1 MRAEGQLGRRAQESE
16 RISIPRG
23 TRHTLPR
30 CTAPIMKKS
39 STAFVGVVGI
49 LGMLCSSGAAGPI
62 RPLRSARVQAEE
74 PGNVDHL
81 YRIVGKVRLLF
92 FWISADDVGGARI
105 AWRGGE
111 RDRAVSLL
119 IGSEPQRAPREVN
132 EWGYIREDV
141 AGGSA
146 TVFGIRTITDADSPG
161 EVATRRTQPGRLAEF
176 GILCSTVTALD
187 AESRTATVYLPR
199 DATYRHIDR
208 VLDVVERHADWKRRH
223 ALRPAGV
230 APGFL
235 SALDLMLRSTAASA
249 REAET
254 APNVPRMAYV
264 YRDAVYDLIARRVER
279 VPRLRTRSGLFR
291 NLLRTEISI
300 RNRATG
306 STSGFVIIY
315 GTEGP
320 LAGVPVYAQYQPKW
334 WFRVELELDET
345 GDVPADPAGEASVRR
360 RIEALCGSATAR

>member
-1 MRAEGQLGRRAQESE
+1 ML
-16 RISIPRG
+16 PRG
-23 TRHTLPR
+23 TTRTLPR
-30 CTAPIMKKS
+30 CSAPIMKKS
-39 STAFVGVVGI
+39 STALVGVVGI
-49 LGMLCSSGAAGPI
+49 LGMLSSSGTAGPGG
-62 RPLRSARVQAEE
+62 RLRSAGVQAAQ

-105 AWRGGE
+105 TWRRGE

-119 IGSEPQRAPREVN
+119 IGSDPQRAPREIN

-141 AGGSA
+141 AGDSA
-146 TVFGIRTITDADSPG
+146 TVFGVRTITDGDSPG
-161 EVATRRTQPGRLAEF
+161 EVEARRTERGRLAEF
-176 GILCSTVTALD
+176 GILCSIVTALD

-208 VLDVVERHADWKRRH
+208 VLDVVERDADWKRRR

-235 SALDLMLRSTAASA
+235 TALDLMLRSSAASA
-249 REAET
+249 REVET
-254 APNVPRMAYV
+254 APDVPRMAYV
-264 YRDAVYDLIARRVER
+264 YRDEVYDLIARRVER
-279 VPRLRTRSGLFR
+279 VPQLRTRSGLFR

-315 GTEGP
+315 GAEGP
-320 LAGVPVYAQYQPKW
+320 FAGVPVYAQYQPRW
-334 WFRVELELDET
+334 WFRVELELDES
-345 GDVPADPAGEASVRR
+345 GDVPVDPAEEATVRH
-360 RIEALCGSATAR
+360 RIDALCASAPER